1 MGPLT
6 LARWLLYR
14 GYNDLGKEGSP
25 HLKTEEEKSVFSH
38 FLLLLKMTHLLTFPP
53 PFVEFP
59 IFFGTIKF

>member
-6 LARWLLYR
+6 LARWLLYS

-38 FLLLLKMTHLLTFPP
+38 FLLLLKLTHLQ
-53 PFVEFP
+53 EKKS
-59 IFFGTIKF
+59 IS

>member
-25 HLKTEEEKSVFSH
+25 HLKTEEEKSVFATLGSI
-38 FLLLLKMTHLLTFPP
+38 LDTQLS
-53 PFVEFP
+53 
-59 IFFGTIKF
+59 